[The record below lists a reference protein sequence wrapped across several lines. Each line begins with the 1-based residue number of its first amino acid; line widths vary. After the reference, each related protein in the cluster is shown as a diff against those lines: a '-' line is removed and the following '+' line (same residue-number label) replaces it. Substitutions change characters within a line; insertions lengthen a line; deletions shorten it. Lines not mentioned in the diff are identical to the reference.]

1 MYILFLKRLIDFF
14 ISLIL
19 FLVISPVF
27 LLLIIVLFIYYK
39 GNPFF
44 FQKRPGY
51 KASIFSVIKFKSMID
66 KFDSEGKLLPDS
78 DRITGLG
85 YFLRKTSLDELP
97 QLINVIKGDMSLIGP
112 RPLLVKY
119 LTYYTDREFTRHDVR
134 PGITGLAQISGRN
147 NLKFPER
154 LELDAQYVEQISL
167 KLDLLIF
174 FKTIIKVLVGSDVT
188 VIVTSN
194 KGLDDYR
201 RNDEYFI
208 KKNSATQ
215 LNKLN

>member
-1 MYILFLKRLIDFF
+1 
-14 ISLIL
+14 
-19 FLVISPVF
+19 
-27 LLLIIVLFIYYK
+27 
-39 GNPFF
+39 
-44 FQKRPGY
+44 
-51 KASIFSVIKFKSMID
+51 MID

-78 DRITGLG
+78 ERITGLG